1 VEPGAESKG
10 MAESDRVVDE
20 VVPEGETADGKAT
33 YLESLQLIE
42 RLHRQFLDVVKVELD
57 HLGHNDV
64 SNVQSLILYNI
75 GDAEMTVGE
84 LTSRGYYLGSN
95 VTYNLKKLV
104 ENGYLEQERSTYDRR
119 SVRIRLSEKGL
130 ELRGEI
136 DVIYQRHVAA
146 LAEGVLAVS
155 DLEEINKSLRTLER
169 FWSDE
174 INFGK
179 R

>member
-1 VEPGAESKG
+1 
-10 MAESDRVVDE
+10 MAESQGAVE
-20 VVPEGETADGKAT
+20 EAAAEGEAADGKAV

-42 RLHRQFLDVVKVELD
+42 RLHRQFLDLVKVELD
-57 HLGHNDV
+57 HLGRNDV

-104 ENGYLEQERSTYDRR
+104 ENGFLEQERSTYDRR
-119 SVRIRLSEKGL
+119 SVRIHLSAKGL
-130 ELRGEI
+130 ELRDEI
-136 DVIYQRHVAA
+136 DVLYQRHVAA
-146 LAEGVLAVS
+146 LTEGVIALG
-155 DLEEINKSLRTLER
+155 DLEEINQSLRTLER

-174 INFGK
+174 INHG
-179 R
+179 RR